1 MTVLRHAFSCC
12 LSQLQ
17 YIREGKGEKIYNINF
32 AEATDEMKLR
42 IPKILC
48 HIRRENLIF
57 YDI

>member
-1 MTVLRHAFSCC
+1 MHSLAVFN
-12 LSQLQ
+12 SQLQ